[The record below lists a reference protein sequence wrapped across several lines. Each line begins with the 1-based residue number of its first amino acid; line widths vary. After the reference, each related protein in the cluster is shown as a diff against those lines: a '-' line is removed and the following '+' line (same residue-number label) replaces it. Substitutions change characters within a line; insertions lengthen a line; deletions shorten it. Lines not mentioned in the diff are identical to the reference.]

1 MATNIAD
8 LHLEDITEEFLMEE
22 CMEMG
27 LDLGVD
33 TSQGS
38 IYMDAAAGHILRTA
52 KFFNDLRQ
60 VQEIISLNTCT
71 GEVLDERL
79 MERGMSRNPPQATS
93 AQYKVI
99 FVGATPEIGDRMM
112 CDGHFFVLSKEEED
126 YIITS
131 EETGSDLNHLENGL
145 PAIPE
150 LDVDNLIS
158 ATLGELVTAALD
170 PEDDESA
177 RERLIRKISGPAENG
192 NKTQVKA
199 WCEEV
204 EGVGRARIIPLWDGE
219 NTVLGIIVA
228 ADGGVPTSQLVEEVQ
243 EHLDPGALGFGEG
256 VATIGQHFTAKAAQ
270 AVTIQITVD
279 VEKQSD
285 ASYTSIKE
293 NFVSGLQQYFAD
305 LALGTEDK
313 ATVRYTSIGARLAQ
327 IPGVVDY
334 DNLEINS
341 DTQNITCT
349 IYQVPVLGEVTI
361 GEGIL

>member
-8 LHLEDITEEFLMEE
+8 LQLEDITEEFLIEE
-22 CMEMG
+22 CVEMG
-27 LDLGVD
+27 LELGVD

-99 FVGATPEIGDRMM
+99 FVGSTPEIGDRMM
-112 CDGHFFVLSKEEED
+112 CDGHFFILGLDGED
-126 YIITS
+126 YILTS
-131 EETGSDLNHLENGL
+131 EETGSNLNYLEAGL
-145 PAIPE
+145 PVIPE

-158 ATLGELVTAALD
+158 ATLGELMTAALD
-170 PEDDESA
+170 PEDDDSA

-192 NKTQVKA
+192 NRTQVKA

-228 ADGGVPTSQLVEEVQ
+228 ADGGVPTSQLVESVQ
-243 EHLDPGALGFGEG
+243 NYLDPGAAGMGEG
-256 VATIGQHFTAKAAQ
+256 VATIGQFFTAKAAE
-270 AVTIQITVD
+270 AVTIDISVD
-279 VEKQSD
+279 IEKQSE
-285 ASYTSIKE
+285 ANYVTIKE
-293 NFVSGLQQYFAD
+293 KLIQEMQKYLAD
-305 LALGTEDK
+305 LALGSEDK
-313 ATVRYTSIGARLAQ
+313 STVRYTSVGAKIAQ
-327 IPGVVDY
+327 VAGVVDY
-334 DNLEINS
+334 DNLTMNGNR
-341 DTQNITCT
+341 QNVICT